1 MATVGRNGSQPRRR
15 RPGDD
20 VGMPDHGADVPSGGD
35 RSAGRFGLVGGIGPE
50 STIAYY
56 RLILEEHRRR
66 RPGGAALRS

>member
-1 MATVGRNGSQPRRR
+1 
-15 RPGDD
+15 
-20 VGMPDHGADVPSGGD
+20 MPDHGADVPSGGD